1 MLITK
6 KKKKLL
12 GQRHQ
17 ETGYCFS
24 VLSRP
29 ETEDFFGLPL
39 TSLVSKS
46 SSLSST
52 TILYV
57 LARGAPNE
65 RMCSYWKTS
74 SGLPSPRLYT
84 DTASALTPS
93 HRSWGKPPS
102 LHCGR
107 ESGAGSDRAAIRS
120 LEPRKHQAGLGVSTR
135 HEAELV
141 QGAFMPGGG
150 EGSMRNTLSLAILI
164 GFWLVN
170 RSCIFGKT
178 SSHTDSSP
186 LDSAT
191 LWVISVS

>member
-120 LEPRKHQAGLGVSTR
+120 PEPRKHQAGLGVSTR

-141 QGAFMPGGG
+141 QGAFMPGMGVGG
-150 EGSMRNTLSLAILI
+150 G
-164 GFWLVN
+164 
-170 RSCIFGKT
+170 
-178 SSHTDSSP
+178 
-186 LDSAT
+186 
-191 LWVISVS
+191 